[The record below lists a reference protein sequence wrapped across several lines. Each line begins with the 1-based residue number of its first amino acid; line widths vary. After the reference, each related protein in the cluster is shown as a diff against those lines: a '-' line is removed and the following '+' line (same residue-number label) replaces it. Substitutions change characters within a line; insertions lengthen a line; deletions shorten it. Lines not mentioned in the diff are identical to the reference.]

1 MIALRSILLIGILT
15 ILTVLGFNPMMVT
28 QTAKAKS
35 YNPSDQIEKIDSI
48 KENYL
53 INHQEKDRIKAEQG
67 KKLGQVFREQGQA
80 IGKSYKKAGRDQQKQ
95 PEYQSLTL
103 EQIYQNWG
111 KGLY

>member
-1 MIALRSILLIGILT
+1 
-15 ILTVLGFNPMMVT
+15 MMAT
-28 QTAKAKS
+28 QTAAATS
-35 YNPSDQIEKIDSI
+35 YNPSDRIEKIDSI

-53 INHQEKDRIKAEQG
+53 INHQEKGRQIAQQG
-67 KKLGQVFREQGQA
+67 KQRGEAFREQGQA
-80 IGKSYKKAGRDQQKQ
+80 IGQYYKDSGRDQQKH